1 MLASLLTRL
10 LRLNQYRSLT
20 RKAEEKSFL
29 KNEKK
34 DPDRTSTR
42 QMGLRSTLFW
52 VRRDSSNSSHVHTQS
67 CEECYEEFC
76 HGGCMK
82 FEYEKHKVNLV

>member
-1 MLASLLTRL
+1 MLVSLFIRL

-20 RKAEEKSFL
+20 RKAEDKSFL

-42 QMGLRSTLFW
+42 EMGLKSTLFW
-52 VRRDSSNSSHVHTQS
+52 VREQSCNSSHFDTQS

-76 HGGCMK
+76 HGDCMK
-82 FEYEKHKVNLV
+82 FEYEKHKVNLD